1 MCQGANHPPDFIQF
15 LISHITLVQSGS
27 QFCTLTPAGAFN
39 LLTQLPADVQG
50 DLLVHE
56 KQKRILGIALSVAA
70 HDATRWTVSRSCDLG
85 EAGSPPDTEVLG
97 QVG

>member
-1 MCQGANHPPDFIQF
+1 M
-15 LISHITLVQSGS
+15 
-27 QFCTLTPAGAFN
+27 
-39 LLTQLPADVQG
+39 
-50 DLLVHE
+50 HE